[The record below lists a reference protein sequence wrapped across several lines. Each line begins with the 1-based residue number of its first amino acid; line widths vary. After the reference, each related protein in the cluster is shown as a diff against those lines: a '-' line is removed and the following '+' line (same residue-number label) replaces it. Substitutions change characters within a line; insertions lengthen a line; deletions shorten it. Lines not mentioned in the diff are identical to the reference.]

1 MQRGKGNSKN
11 YIIYDSNEDIWYKNV
26 FSLAAFCKEHSL
38 NESCMRDVV
47 KGRQTYQHKGFYC
60 QEDME
65 GSIEKILHKVNTKK
79 FNDLSI
85 RFNKLVKPIDKNIR
99 YNRNHL
105 YIDFLNNVE
114 NYYKKYYIE
123 QKMSCKSIA
132 DMLNI
137 DDETIRKY
145 FKFNELKRYGN
156 YEISSSKGET
166 ELRLFLTELTKE
178 NFSNNR
184 SHITPLEIDCYSEKY
199 NIGFEYC
206 GLFWHSELYKK
217 NHYHLKKLENCRAKN
232 IRLLTIF
239 ENEWKDRNT
248 QVKNFIRS
256 TLGIFDKR
264 IYARDC
270 IFKEVYKQSNFF
282 EENHIQGNPYTAN
295 RYFGLF
301 YDNEIVG
308 CVSYGLHHRDSEL
321 YCLNRLAFKGGVQII
336 GGASK
341 LIKNSINSLVDH
353 KEILT
358 WSDNRWST
366 GNIYEKCGFIN
377 DGKVYPDYIYF
388 NKNTKETKS
397 KQSMKKSKICCP
409 SNKTEHEWALENG
422 WVRIYDSG
430 KIRWKYIKE

>member
-11 YIIYDSNEDIWYKNV
+11 YIIYDSNEDIWHKNV

-65 GSIEKILHKVNTKK
+65 DSVKTILHNVNKKK
-79 FNDLSI
+79 FKDLSA
-85 RFNKLVKPIDKNIR
+85 RFNKLSKPLDKDIR
-99 YNRNHL
+99 YKRNNS

-114 NYYKKYYIE
+114 NHYQKYYVE
-123 QKMSCKSIA
+123 QKKSCKKISDIV
-132 DMLNI
+132 NVSN
-137 DDETIRKY
+137 ETIRKA
-145 FKFNELKRYGN
+145 FKLNELKRYGN
-156 YEISSSKGET
+156 YEMTSSKGEE
-166 ELRLFLTELTKE
+166 ELRSFLTELTKE
-178 NFSNNR
+178 NFLNNR
-184 SHITPLEIDCYSEKY
+184 SLITPLEIDCYSEKY
-199 NIGFEYC
+199 RVGFEYC

-217 NHYHLKKLENCRAKN
+217 NYYHKKKLESCKSKN

-239 ENEWKDRNT
+239 ENEWVKRNS
-248 QVKNFIRS
+248 QVKGFIKS
-256 TLGIFDKR
+256 TLGIFDRR

-270 IFKEVYKQSNFF
+270 VFKECDKQNEFF
-282 EENHIQGNPYTAN
+282 DQYHIQGNPYTAN
-295 RYFGLF
+295 RYFGL
-301 YDNEIVG
+301 YYNNELVG

-336 GGASK
+336 GGSSK
-341 LIKNSINSLVDH
+341 LIKNSIDNIYH
-353 KEILT
+353 KEIVT

-366 GNIYEKCGFIN
+366 GKIYEDCGFVKDCN
-377 DGKVYPDYIYF
+377 LFPDYIYF

-422 WVRIYDSG
+422 WVRIYDCG